1 MKISASAENGN
12 MKKEKGADLTDPE
25 KDRQKLKGDQGTMD
39 LPEVQDIPGQK
50 NIDPLSS
57 IPPGDTT
64 ISSADEE
71 GDDVLGSN
79 NNNAARITPLENDL
93 LNQSFN
99 PPYDA
104 DLPVEEISLDDRDA
118 EGDRLEES
126 GPEQDLF
133 GEDLD
138 DDLTEEEDEESAV

>member
-1 MKISASAENGN
+1 
-12 MKKEKGADLTDPE
+12 MKKTDSAAADLTDPE
-25 KDRQKLKGDQGTMD
+25 KDQQKLKGDQGTMD
-39 LPEVQDIPGQK
+39 LPELKDIPGQE
-50 NIDPLSS
+50 NINPSS
-57 IPPGDTT
+57 LVPPGDTT

-71 GDDVLGSN
+71 GDKIFGDQDDD
-79 NNNAARITPLENDL
+79 ARITSRENGL

-104 DLPVEEISLDDRDA
+104 DLPVGLVSLDDRDA

-138 DDLTEEEDEESAV
+138 DDLVEEEDEESEGEK

>member
-1 MKISASAENGN
+1 
-12 MKKEKGADLTDPE
+12 MKKTNTAADVKDPE
-25 KDRQKLKGDQGTMD
+25 KDQQKLKGDQGTMD
-39 LPEVQDIPGQK
+39 LPELKDIPGQE
-50 NIDPLSS
+50 NEDPSLLV
-57 IPPGDTT
+57 PPGDTT

-71 GDDVLGSN
+71 GDNVLGSEN
-79 NNNAARITPLENDL
+79 DEARITPLENGP

-104 DLPVEEISLDDRDA
+104 DLPVEEISLDDRDS

-138 DDLTEEEDEESAV
+138 DDLVAEEDEESEGEKNS

>member
-1 MKISASAENGN
+1 
-12 MKKEKGADLTDPE
+12 MKKTDSAAVDLTDPQ
-25 KDRQKLKGDQGTMD
+25 KDQQKLKGDQGTMD
-39 LPEVQDIPGQK
+39 LPELKDIPGQE
-50 NIDPLSS
+50 NINPSS
-57 IPPGDTT
+57 LVPPGDIT
-64 ISSADEE
+64 ISSEDEE
-71 GDDVLGSN
+71 GDNVLGSKN
-79 NNNAARITPLENDL
+79 DEGRITPLENGL

-138 DDLTEEEDEESAV
+138 DDLVDEEDEESEGEKSS

>member
-1 MKISASAENGN
+1 
-12 MKKEKGADLTDPE
+12 MKKTDSGAVDLTDPE
-25 KDRQKLKGDQGTMD
+25 KDRQKLKGDHGTMD
-39 LPEVQDIPGQK
+39 LPELIDIPGQE
-50 NIDPLSS
+50 NINPASLV
-57 IPPGDTT
+57 PPGDTT

-71 GDDVLGSN
+71 GDKIFGDQEDESSAG
-79 NNNAARITPLENDL
+79 ITRLENGL

-99 PPYDA
+99 QPYDA
-104 DLPVEEISLDDRDA
+104 DLPVGTISLDDRDA

-138 DDLTEEEDEESAV
+138 DDLVEEEDEESEGEKHS